1 MIIKV
6 GLKFLLKI
14 FTYKNGASVTF
25 SFLSSLLV
33 SLGINKYTEWFMH
46 GADKKIIYMPMFV
59 ETVMFIPFLFICT
72 MDLRYGSKVAIEKK
86 GEDFNWD
93 RVWDTVSKIFAI
105 LFITSMLVVFSMV
118 FESLQ
123 SRYLWWITFIPLCF
137 LWVLAI
143 SFEFGSLGRHIG
155 ELRGNKPEIFV
166 FFDRLLEVLQTSAL
180 NRVKDTI
187 DNVKQ
192 EDIKNK

>member
-1 MIIKV
+1 
-6 GLKFLLKI
+6 
-14 FTYKNGASVTF
+14 
-25 SFLSSLLV
+25 
-33 SLGINKYTEWFMH
+33 
-46 GADKKIIYMPMFV
+46 MFV
-59 ETVMFIPFLFICT
+59 ETVMFIPFLLICT
-72 MDLRYGSKVAIEKK
+72 MDLRYGSKVAMEKK
-86 GEDFNWD
+86 GEHFNWD

-105 LFITSMLVVFSMV
+105 LFITSMLVFFSMV

-166 FFDRLLEVLQTSAL
+166 FFDKLLEVLQTSAL